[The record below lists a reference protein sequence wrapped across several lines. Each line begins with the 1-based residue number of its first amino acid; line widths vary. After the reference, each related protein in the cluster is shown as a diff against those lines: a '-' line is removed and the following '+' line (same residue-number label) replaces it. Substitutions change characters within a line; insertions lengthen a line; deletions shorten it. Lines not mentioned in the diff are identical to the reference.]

1 MSDRPRIEL
10 NTVQVVAS
18 MAAAVTG
25 AVLTSYLGD
34 GGTIVGTAVGSGAS
48 TAGFAVYKHYL
59 ARTKEK
65 VTPVIV
71 QRARQWGPV
80 STTQAQAPRGTTQA
94 SRGSPADGASPGT
107 GRTQDPATRTGA
119 SPYRG
124 ANGGNG
130 PTAGRYASGGAA
142 DETRSMNAA
151 DAPAW
156 DPGDGQTRDFRR
168 PGFGQPDYRRPD
180 SARGDFPRPDSARGD
195 FRRPDPGRG
204 DFGQRDTGWGDAG
217 HRDVEHRDVEQAGT
231 PTARP
236 FGTVRMGSDGHE
248 VNGGP
253 GGTGDFAGD
262 GPGNGRHGGGP
273 GKHGAAGGGGARA
286 LLRDHPRWVVMVA
299 SSVAVFVV
307 VMLAIT
313 LIEFG
318 TGKPIDASVWGRKAS
333 GTTLGDVTGSHSNG
347 TVAPTVSPT
356 PTQSATPGV
365 SQTAQQP
372 NSSPA
377 PTPTPSSVP
386 SVSPSQGV
394 PASVAPTAPA
404 QLGSPPGKVPAQ
416 SSKVPA
422 Q

>member
-107 GRTQDPATRTGA
+107 PGTGRTQDPATRTEA

-130 PTAGRYASGGAA
+130 PTAGRYTSGGAA

-180 SARGDFPRPDSARGD
+180 SARFERRIGYVEHTLIHGSAAAENGLR
-195 FRRPDPGRG
+195 
-204 DFGQRDTGWGDAG
+204 FGQPRKGFGRTADHDLQMRHAKAHGIAFDAG
-217 HRDVEHRDVEQAGT
+217 RSLFIDLDRDRAVLRIEQQ
-231 PTARP
+231 P
-236 FGTVRMGSDGHE
+236 FDR
-248 VNGGP
+248 N
-253 GGTGDFAGD
+253 
-262 GPGNGRHGGGP
+262 R
-273 GKHGAAGGGGARA
+273 ARA
-286 LLRDHPRWVVMVA
+286 RADIPKQFAATRRNAASLRQC
-299 SSVAVFVV
+299 
-307 VMLAIT
+307 
-313 LIEFG
+313 
-318 TGKPIDASVWGRKAS
+318 
-333 GTTLGDVTGSHSNG
+333 GDPNGEGS
-347 TVAPTVSPT
+347 
-356 PTQSATPGV
+356 
-365 SQTAQQP
+365 
-372 NSSPA
+372 
-377 PTPTPSSVP
+377 
-386 SVSPSQGV
+386 
-394 PASVAPTAPA
+394 
-404 QLGSPPGKVPAQ
+404 
-416 SSKVPA
+416 
-422 Q
+422 

>member
-1 MSDRPRIEL
+1 MMADRPRIEL

-48 TAGFAVYKHYL
+48 TAGFAIYKHYL

-80 STTQAQAPRGTTQA
+80 STTQA
-94 SRGSPADGASPGT
+94 SRGGSSAAGGASPGT
-107 GRTQDPATRTGA
+107 PGTPGTGRPQDPATRTA
-119 SPYRG
+119 TSPYRA

-130 PTAGRYASGGAA
+130 PTAGRYASGASA
-142 DETRSMNAA
+142 DQTRPTRAD

-168 PGFGQPDYRRPD
+168 PGFGQPD
-180 SARGDFPRPDSARGD
+180 

-204 DFGQRDTGWGDAG
+204 DAG
-217 HRDVEHRDVEQAGT
+217 HRDVEQADT
-231 PTARP
+231 HTARP

-273 GKHGAAGGGGARA
+273 GQHGAASGGGIGTV
-286 LLRDHPRWVVMVA
+286 LRDHPRWLVMAA
-299 SSVAVFVV
+299 SSVAVFLVV
-307 VMLAIT
+307 ILAIT
-313 LIEFG
+313 LFEFG

-333 GTTLGDVTGSHSNG
+333 GTTLGNVTGSHSNG

-365 SQTAQQP
+365 GQTGQQP
-372 NSSPA
+372 HSSTSTA
-377 PTPTPSSVP
+377 PTPSSVP
-386 SVSPSQGV
+386 SVSPSQGA
-394 PASVAPTAPA
+394 PATVAPT
-404 QLGSPPGKVPAQ
+404 Q
-416 SSKVPA
+416 
-422 Q
+422 

>member
-65 VTPVIV
+65 VAPVIV
-71 QRARQWGPV
+71 DRARQW
-80 STTQAQAPRGTTQA
+80 APASTTQA
-94 SRGSPADGASPGT
+94 SRGRGSPTGGASPGT
-107 GRTQDPATRTGA
+107 GRTQDPATRTAA
-119 SPYRG
+119 SPNRA
-124 ANGGNG
+124 ANGGNE
-130 PTAGRYASGGAA
+130 PSAGRYASGASA
-142 DETRSMNAA
+142 DQTRPMSAA

-156 DPGDGQTRDFRR
+156 DPGDGQIRDFRR
-168 PGFGQPDYRRPD
+168 PGFGPPDVRRPD
-180 SARGDFPRPDSARGD
+180 SAPGDVRRPDSA
-195 FRRPDPGRG
+195 RG

-217 HRDVEHRDVEQAGT
+217 HRDVEQADT
-231 PTARP
+231 QTARP
-236 FGTVRMGSDGHE
+236 FGTVRMGSDGDDG
-248 VNGGP
+248 NRGP
-253 GGTGDFAGD
+253 GGTGEFAGD
-262 GPGNGRHGGGP
+262 GPGNGRHDGGP
-273 GKHGAAGGGGARA
+273 GQHGAASGGGIGAV
-286 LLRDHPRWVVMVA
+286 LRDHPRWLVMA
-299 SSVAVFVV
+299 LSSVAVFLV

-333 GTTLGDVTGSHSNG
+333 GTTLGNVTGSHSSG

-365 SQTAQQP
+365 GQTVPQP
-372 NSSPA
+372 NSSA
-377 PTPTPSSVP
+377 TTAPTPSSVP
-386 SVSPSQGV
+386 SVSPSQGAR
-394 PASVAPTAPA
+394 ASVAPTAPA
-404 QLGSPPGKVPAQ
+404 Q
-416 SSKVPA
+416 
-422 Q
+422 

>member
-107 GRTQDPATRTGA
+107 PGTGRTQDPATRTEA

-130 PTAGRYASGGAA
+130 PTAGRYTSGGAA

-180 SARGDFPRPDSARGD
+180 SARGDF
-195 FRRPDPGRG
+195 RRPDPGRG
-204 DFGQRDTGWGDAG
+204 DFGQRDTGWGAAG
-217 HRDVEHRDVEQAGT
+217 HRDVEHRNVEQAGT

-236 FGTVRMGSDGHE
+236 FGTVRMGSDGNE

-262 GPGNGRHGGGP
+262 GPGNGRHG
-273 GKHGAAGGGGARA
+273 KHGAAGGGGARA
-286 LLRDHPRWVVMVA
+286 LLRDHPGWVVMAA